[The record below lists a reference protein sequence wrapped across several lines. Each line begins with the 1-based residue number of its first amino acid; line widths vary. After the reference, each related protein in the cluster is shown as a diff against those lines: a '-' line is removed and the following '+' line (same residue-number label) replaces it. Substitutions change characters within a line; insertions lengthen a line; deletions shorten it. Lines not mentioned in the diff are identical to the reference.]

1 MMNQAMLVG
10 RLTRDPEV
18 VENESGTKYSN
29 LTLAVPRNF
38 KNEDGV
44 YETDFIEITL
54 WNNIAEN
61 TSEYCKK
68 GDLIGVRGRIQVD
81 SYEKYG
87 EKKTV
92 QKVIAERLTFLSS
105 KSKSEP
111 EPAL

>member
-44 YETDFIEITL
+44 YDVSLYNDYRLSKLKEAKDKVEYTIDLTL
-54 WNNIAEN
+54 
-61 TSEYCKK
+61 SK
-68 GDLIGVRGRIQVD
+68 VD
-81 SYEKYG
+81 DKWYMDDIDSVTE
-87 EKKTV
+87 
-92 QKVIAERLTFLSS
+92 S
-105 KSKSEP
+105 KINGTYQY
-111 EPAL
+111 